1 MVLDRGSN
9 ASECQFLAMKH
20 EARKSNSFEAR
31 TTPELV
37 NVSRKISEII
47 FVTIFVTVFVTD
59 LYFFVT
65 DLFWRLARLDLC
77 ECLRQVGPTYFC
89 DGFS

>member
-31 TTPELV
+31 TTPEFV
-37 NVSRKISEII
+37 NVSRKISKII

-65 DLFWRLARLDLC
+65 DLWFSCDS
-77 ECLRQVGPTYFC
+77 FC
-89 DGFS
+89 DGPLSFH